1 MAKNSA
7 AHFPAGEDS
16 AAHFSAEMD
25 HTPEAG
31 RASVSTLLPWLLRA
45 LHPPRLPLAMHRE
58 LPGLLFAPPLPSAFS
73 EHAVLV
79 WFEFDACGDRLLA
92 WHDLPCS
99 APPLAR
105 RPSSER
111 VHLHLLGEQLLPQ
124 PGELPLP
131 AVLGEQLLP
140 QPGELPLPAVLGER
154 HLPGAAP
161 RCLTIASRRRR
172 RPWLSR
178 PSDRPRTHRWSTWEV
193 GSVHPGGRRRS
204 AKGSC
209 ARGPRRRLGPDGGS
223 WLAGWLGE
231 GGHETTGQ
239 SRKVRT
245 RDQYRV

>member
-45 LHPPRLPLAMHRE
+45 LHPPRRPLAMHRE

-131 AVLGEQLLP
+131 AVLGE
-140 QPGELPLPAVLGER
+140 R

-209 ARGPRRRLGPDGGS
+209 ARGVGAWPRRRK
-223 WLAGWLGE
+223 LAGWLA
-231 GGHETTGQ
+231 
-239 SRKVRT
+239 R
-245 RDQYRV
+245 